1 MIDII
6 SAYDKKGG
14 AQKTTIISAYDKK
27 GGAQKTATAPKMKS
41 ARANAIPRDEAGI
54 LSVNDKKHET
64 YYTK

>member
-1 MIDII
+1 MTKRV
-6 SAYDKKGG
+6 ALK
-14 AQKTTIISAYDKK
+14 KTTIISAYDKK
-27 GGAQKTATAPKMKS
+27 GGAQETATSPKMKS

>member
-1 MIDII
+1 
-6 SAYDKKGG
+6 
-14 AQKTTIISAYDKK
+14 
-27 GGAQKTATAPKMKS
+27 MKS